1 MALKDTWI
9 PRVDGVDDADS
20 SAVNEIAGAVID
32 LEENGAGEAGATF
45 TPSISAEGVISWGND
60 KGLENP
66 EPVNIVLATIEALP
80 KFKGGEVNIVDI

>member
-1 MALKDTWI
+1 MALKDTWT

-20 SAVNEIAGAVID
+20 SAVNEIAEAVID

-45 TPSISAEGVISWGND
+45 TPSISAEGVISWEND

-80 KFKGGEVNIVDI
+80 KFEGGEVNIVDI